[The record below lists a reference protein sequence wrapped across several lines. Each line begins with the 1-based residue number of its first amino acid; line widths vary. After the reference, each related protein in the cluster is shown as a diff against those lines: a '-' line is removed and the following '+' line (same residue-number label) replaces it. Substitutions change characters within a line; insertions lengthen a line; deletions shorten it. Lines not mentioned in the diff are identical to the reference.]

1 MNGAQIERVQK
12 QDELIISLLK
22 SMEVISHS
30 KSTFWAC
37 LNKTNPNLDAI
48 DEAVFKATK
57 EKKVVENRIDE
68 ILKLFAFSNSI
79 M

>member
-1 MNGAQIERVQK
+1 MNGIEIERVQK

-30 KSTFWAC
+30 KSLFWAC

-48 DEAVFKATK
+48 DDAVFKATK
-57 EKKVVENRIDE
+57 
-68 ILKLFAFSNSI
+68 
-79 M
+79 